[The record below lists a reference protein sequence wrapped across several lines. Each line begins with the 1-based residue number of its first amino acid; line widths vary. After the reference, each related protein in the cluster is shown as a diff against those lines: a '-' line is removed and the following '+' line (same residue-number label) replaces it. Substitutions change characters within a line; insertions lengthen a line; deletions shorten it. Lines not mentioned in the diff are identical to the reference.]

1 MPARLLHPEDV
12 CRHTAADRWTFDTTE
27 DLTPLA
33 EMTGQGRAAEALR
46 FGLGIRRK
54 GYNLFVLGA
63 RGTGKHTAVFDALE
77 RRARA
82 EPTPPDWCYVQ
93 DFDQWHRPA
102 VLRLP
107 PGEGNAFRRDLDKL
121 IEELTA
127 AVPAMF
133 RGEEYRARR
142 SAIEKAFNAAEKKL
156 VEAMEDAAEAQGVA
170 FLRAPDGFAFTALRD
185 GEPVP
190 FNEIDKLDDEATA
203 AYEAAVESLQE
214 PLSQLLSGLEGLQR
228 DTDDKVDALDRGMTA
243 TLVAARMEKVEA
255 RWAHVPD
262 AREHLDAVKR
272 DVPESL
278 WIFAPMEDD
287 DDEDDKHGH
296 DAAGDDDDE
305 AAPLLG
311 PGDTRPGAA
320 ARRRYSVNV
329 LVDRA
334 GLTGAPVVYEAL
346 PTYGNLVGRVEH
358 VARMGALVTDFR
370 LVKAGALHRANGGYL
385 VIDVDR
391 LMSHPGAWEGLKH
404 ALRAGEARVETLERM
419 LSMAT
424 TRALE
429 PEPIPL
435 DVKVVLVGERWM
447 YYELEEADAEFGEL
461 FKVAVDF
468 EDDMPRTP
476 ETELATARW
485 IATFARRESL
495 RPFARLACARVV
507 DQSAR
512 AAGHAAK
519 LTSRYDDLA
528 DLLREADHV
537 AAGLGH
543 PHVTEDDVVG
553 AWEAR
558 VHRLDRLRESVL
570 EDIRRGMLRVEVA
583 GAVAGQVN
591 ALAVIDMGRFAFAH
605 PSRVTARVRVGNGEV
620 IDVERETDL
629 GGEIHTK
636 GVLILTGWLGARYA
650 VETPLSLTAS
660 LVFEQSYAGVDGDSA
675 SSAEAY
681 ALLSALSEVPLKQ
694 SVAVTGAIDQQGRVQ
709 AVGGVNEKIEGFFDV
724 CRALGLSGEQGV
736 VIPRANA
743 GDLMLRDD
751 VVEAVAAGRFRVWA
765 VETIDEGVEV
775 LTGVPAGERGA
786 DGRFPDGSING
797 RVEARLVGFAARRRN
812 FLRGTEWSG

>member
-1 MPARLLHPEDV
+1 MPARLLHPKDV
-12 CRHTAADRWTFDTTE
+12 CQRTAADRWTFDTTE
-27 DLTPLA
+27 DLNPLA

-63 RGTGKHTAVFDALE
+63 AGTGKHTAVFEALE
-77 RRARA
+77 RRART
-82 EPTPPDWCYVQ
+82 EPTPHDWCYVQ
-93 DFDQWHRPA
+93 DFDQWHRPGA
-102 VLRLP
+102 LRLP
-107 PGEGNAFRRDLDKL
+107 PGEGHAFRKDLDKL
-121 IEELTA
+121 IDELITA
-127 AVPAMF
+127 LPAMF
-133 RGEEYRARR
+133 RGEEYRSRR
-142 SAIEKAFNAAEKKL
+142 GGLEKAFNAAEKKL
-156 VEAMEDAAEAQGVA
+156 VEEMEEAAEAQGIA
-170 FLRAPDGFAFTALRD
+170 FIRAPDGFAFTALRD
-185 GEPVP
+185 GEPIP
-190 FNEIDKLDDEATA
+190 FAEIDKLDDEAQGVF
-203 AYEAAVESLQE
+203 EAAVEALQE
-214 PLSQLLSGLEGLQR
+214 PLGDMLTRLEALQR
-228 DTDDKVDALDRGMTA
+228 DTDDKVDALDHALSGA
-243 TLVAARMEKVEA
+243 LVAARIEKLKA

-262 AREHLDAVKR
+262 ALEHLGAVER
-272 DVPESL
+272 DVPECL
-278 WIFAPMEDD
+278 WVFMPEEDDEPNSRDARDEASSDD
-287 DDEDDKHGH
+287 DDV
-296 DAAGDDDDE
+296 
-305 AAPLLG
+305 PLLG

-320 ARRRYSVNV
+320 ARRRYEVNV
-329 LVDRA
+329 LVDRT
-334 GLTGAPVVYEAL
+334 GLVGAPVVYEDL

-370 LVKAGALHRANGGYL
+370 LIKAGSLHRANGGYL

-391 LMSHPGAWEGLKH
+391 MMSHPGAWEGLKH
-404 ALRAGEARVETLERM
+404 ALRAGEARIETLERM

-424 TRALE
+424 TRSLE
-429 PEPIPL
+429 PDPIPL

-447 YYELEEADAEFGEL
+447 YYELEDADAEFGEL

-468 EDDMPRTP
+468 DDDMPRTP

-512 AAGHAAK
+512 TAGHAAR
-519 LTSRYDDLA
+519 LSTRYDDLA

-543 PHVTEDDVVG
+543 PHVTEEDILNAHD
-553 AWEAR
+553 AR

-570 EDIRRGMLRVEVA
+570 ADIRRGVLRVEVT
-583 GAVAGQVN
+583 GAVVGQVN

-605 PSRVTARVRVGNGEV
+605 PRRVTARVRVGNGEV

-636 GVLILTGWLGARYA
+636 GILILTGWLGARYA

-681 ALLSALSEVPLKQ
+681 ALLSSLSEVPLRQ
-694 SVAVTGAIDQQGRVQ
+694 SVAVTGAIDQHGRVQ

-724 CRALGLSGEQGV
+724 CRALGLNGEQGV
-736 VIPRANA
+736 VVPRANA

-751 VVEAVAAGRFRVWA
+751 VVEAVTAGRFRIWA

-775 LTGVPAGERGA
+775 LTGLPAGERDA
-786 DGRFPDGSING
+786 EGRFPPESING